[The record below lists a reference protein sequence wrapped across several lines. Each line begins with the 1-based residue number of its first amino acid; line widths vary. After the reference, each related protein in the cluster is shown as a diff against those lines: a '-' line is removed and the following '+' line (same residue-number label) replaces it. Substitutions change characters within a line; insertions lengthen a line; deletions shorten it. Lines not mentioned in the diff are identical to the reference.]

1 MLEPWGADSS
11 TSYEPV
17 ADDSARVLTEA
28 RDALSQGRVADA
40 SAAVG
45 SVRRED
51 VDDESRAG
59 LAVIGL
65 LASLARG
72 DVRGAAPYAREL
84 TSLTRAEGRAG
95 AIAWFGLAEF
105 AAARGQTD
113 LAISEFERVQREQA
127 AAGDRTW
134 LPWRSGLAR
143 MIAGRGQ
150 TAPALALIEK
160 ELAEARGNDSPYAI
174 AYALRTLSAVAP
186 TNERIGYLEE
196 ALEALKGL
204 GAARLEA
211 QIRTDLA
218 GWLVL
223 LQPTET
229 ERAIELLRAAEAY
242 ARREDLAPLVSRV
255 RWLLERL
262 GEHADGELPGRLA
275 ELSAAERRVA
285 QLVVLGKRNREVA
298 EELGVSVKSV
308 EWHVSHILRKLSI
321 TSRGELADALAQPRH
336 QR

>member
-17 ADDSARVLTEA
+17 ADGSARVLIEA
-28 RDALSQGRVADA
+28 RDALSQGRIVDA
-40 SAAVG
+40 SAAVD

-51 VDDESRAG
+51 ADDDTRAG

-65 LASLARG
+65 LARLARG
-72 DVRGAAPYAREL
+72 DVRGAAPYSREL
-84 TSLTRAEGRAG
+84 TTLTRNGGRVA
-95 AIAWFGLAEF
+95 AMAWFGLAEL

-113 LAISEFERVQREQA
+113 LAIAGFERVDEQQTS
-127 AAGDRTW
+127 AGDHTW

-143 MIAGRGQ
+143 LVAGRGEIA
-150 TAPALALIEK
+150 TANALIEK
-160 ELAEARGNDSPYAI
+160 ELADARSNDSTYAV

-186 TNERIGYLEE
+186 TSDRIGLLEE

-218 GWLVL
+218 GWLML

-229 ERAIELLRAAEAY
+229 TRSIELLRWAEAY
-242 ARREDLAPLVSRV
+242 ARREDLGPLLSRV

-262 GEHADGELPGRLA
+262 GQHADGELPGRLA

-285 QLVVLGKRNREVA
+285 QLVVVGKRNREIA

-321 TSRGELADALAQPRH
+321 TSRGELADALAQPRQ

>member
-17 ADDSARVLTEA
+17 ADGSARVLIEA
-28 RDALSQGRVADA
+28 RDALSQGRIADA
-40 SAAVG
+40 SAAVDG
-45 SVRRED
+45 VRH
-51 VDDESRAG
+51 DDLDDGTRAG

-65 LASLARG
+65 LARLARG
-72 DVRGAAPYAREL
+72 DIRGAAPYSREL
-84 TSLTRAEGRAG
+84 TPLTRNGGRVA
-95 AIAWFGLAEF
+95 ALAWYGLAEL

-113 LAISEFERVQREQA
+113 VAISGFERVEEEQTA
-127 AAGDRTW
+127 ARDHTW
-134 LPWRSGLAR
+134 LPWRSGAAR
-143 MIAGRGQ
+143 MIAGRGEI
-150 TAPALALIEK
+150 ASANALVEK
-160 ELAEARGNDSPYAI
+160 ELADARSNDSPYAI
-174 AYALRTLSAVAP
+174 AYALRTLAAVAP
-186 TNERIGYLEE
+186 TSDRIGLLEE
-196 ALEALKGL
+196 ALDALKGL
-204 GAARLEA
+204 GAARLDA

-218 GWLVL
+218 GWLML
-223 LQPTET
+223 LQPTE
-229 ERAIELLRAAEAY
+229 RARSIDLLRSAEAY
-242 ARREDLAPLVSRV
+242 ARREDLGPLLSRV

-285 QLVVLGKRNREVA
+285 QLVVTGKRNREIA

-321 TSRGELADALAQPRH
+321 TSRGELADALAQPRQ

>member
-17 ADDSARVLTEA
+17 ADDSARVLIDA
-28 RDALSQGRVADA
+28 RDALSQGRIADA
-40 SAAVG
+40 SAAVD
-45 SVRRED
+45 SVRRDE
-51 VDDESRAG
+51 VDDQTRAG

-72 DVRGAAPYAREL
+72 DVRGAAPFSREL
-84 TSLTRAEGRAG
+84 TPLARNGGRVA
-95 AIAWFGLAEF
+95 AIARFGLAEF
-105 AAARGQTD
+105 AAARGHTD
-113 LAISEFERVQREQA
+113 LAIAEFEKVDEEQA

-134 LPWRSGLAR
+134 LPWRSGLGR
-143 MIAGRGQ
+143 LLAGRGK
-150 TAPALALIEK
+150 TASAQALIEK
-160 ELAEARGNDSPYAI
+160 ELAEARSYDSTYAI
-174 AYALRTLSAVAP
+174 AYALRTLSAVAR
-186 TNERIGYLEE
+186 TDERIGHLEA
-196 ALEALKGL
+196 ALETLDGL

-218 GWLVL
+218 GWLML

-242 ARREDLAPLVSRV
+242 ARREDLAPLVARV

-285 QLVVLGKRNREVA
+285 HLVVQGRRNREVA

-321 TSRGELADALAQPRH
+321 SSRGELADALAQPRR

>member
-17 ADDSARVLTEA
+17 ADDSARVLTDA
-28 RDALSQGRVADA
+28 RDALSQGRLADA
-40 SAAVG
+40 SAAVD
-45 SVRRED
+45 SVRRDE
-51 VDDESRAG
+51 VDDETRAG

-72 DVRGAAPYAREL
+72 DVRGAAPYSREL
-84 TSLTRAEGRAG
+84 TSLTRSGGRAA
-95 AIAWFGLAEF
+95 AIARFGLAEF

-113 LAISEFERVQREQA
+113 LAISEFERVDQEQA

-143 MIAGRGQ
+143 LIAGRGK
-150 TAPALALIEK
+150 TAPAHALIEQ
-160 ELAEARGNDSPYAI
+160 ELADARRNDSTYAI

-186 TNERIGYLEE
+186 TNERIGHLEE

-218 GWLVL
+218 GWLML
-223 LQPTET
+223 LHPTET
-229 ERAIELLRAAEAY
+229 ERAIELLRSAEAY
-242 ARREDLAPLVSRV
+242 AHREDLAPLVSRV

-275 ELSAAERRVA
+275 ELSPAERRVA
-285 QLVVLGKRNREVA
+285 QLVVMGKRNREVA
-298 EELGVSVKSV
+298 VELGVSLKSV

-321 TSRGELADALAQPRH
+321 TSRGELADALAQPRQ

>member
-17 ADDSARVLTEA
+17 ADDSARVLTDA
-28 RDALSQGRVADA
+28 RDALSQGRLADA
-40 SAAVG
+40 SAAVD
-45 SVRRED
+45 SVRRDE
-51 VDDESRAG
+51 VDDETRAG

-72 DVRGAAPYAREL
+72 DVRGAAPYSREL
-84 TSLTRAEGRAG
+84 TSLTRSGGRAA
-95 AIAWFGLAEF
+95 AIARFGLAEF

-113 LAISEFERVQREQA
+113 LAISEFERVDQEQA

-143 MIAGRGQ
+143 LIAGRGK
-150 TAPALALIEK
+150 TAPAHALIEQ
-160 ELAEARGNDSPYAI
+160 ELADARRNDSTYAI

-186 TNERIGYLEE
+186 TNERIGHLEE

-218 GWLVL
+218 GWLML
-223 LQPTET
+223 LHPTES
-229 ERAIELLRAAEAY
+229 ERAIELLRSAEAY
-242 ARREDLAPLVSRV
+242 AHREDLAPLVSRV

-275 ELSAAERRVA
+275 ELSPAERRVA
-285 QLVVLGKRNREVA
+285 QLVVTGKRNREVA
-298 EELGVSVKSV
+298 VELGVSLKSV

>member
-17 ADDSARVLTEA
+17 ADDSARVLIEA
-28 RDALSQGRVADA
+28 RDALSQGRIADA
-40 SAAVG
+40 SAAVD

-51 VDDESRAG
+51 ADDLTRAG
-59 LAVIGL
+59 LAVVGL
-65 LASLARG
+65 LARLARG
-72 DVRGAAPYAREL
+72 DVRGAAPYSREL
-84 TSLTRAEGRAG
+84 STLTRRGGRLA
-95 AIAWFGLAEF
+95 AVAWFGLAEL

-113 LAISEFERVQREQA
+113 LAISSYERVDEEQTA
-127 AAGDRTW
+127 ARDHTW

-143 MIAGRGQ
+143 MIAGRGEI
-150 TAPALALIEK
+150 ASANALIEK
-160 ELAEARGNDSPYAI
+160 ELADARSSDSTYAV
-174 AYALRTLSAVAP
+174 AYALRTLAAVAP
-186 TNERIGYLEE
+186 TRDRIGLLEE
-196 ALEALKGL
+196 ALDALKGL
-204 GAARLEA
+204 GADRLEA

-218 GWLVL
+218 GWLML

-229 ERAIELLRAAEAY
+229 ARAVELLRSAESY
-242 ARREDLAPLVSRV
+242 ARREELGPLLSRV

-285 QLVVLGKRNREVA
+285 QLVVVGKRNREIA

-321 TSRGELADALAQPRH
+321 TSRGELADALAQPRQ

>member
-28 RDALSQGRVADA
+28 RDALSQGRIADA
-40 SAAVG
+40 SAAVD

-51 VDDESRAG
+51 VDDLTRAG
-59 LAVIGL
+59 LAVVGL
-65 LASLARG
+65 LARLARG
-72 DVRGAAPYAREL
+72 DVRGAAPHSREL
-84 TSLTRAEGRAG
+84 ATLTRRGGRVA
-95 AIAWFGLAEF
+95 AVAWFGLAEL

-113 LAISEFERVQREQA
+113 LAISSYERVDEEQTA
-127 AAGDRTW
+127 VRDHTW

-143 MIAGRGQ
+143 MIAGRGEI
-150 TAPALALIEK
+150 ASAHALIEK
-160 ELAEARGNDSPYAI
+160 ELADARSSDSTYAV
-174 AYALRTLSAVAP
+174 AYALRTLAAVAP
-186 TNERIGYLEE
+186 TRDRIGLLEE
-196 ALEALKGL
+196 ALDALKGL
-204 GAARLEA
+204 GADRLEA

-218 GWLVL
+218 GWLML

-229 ERAIELLRAAEAY
+229 ARAIELLRSAEGY
-242 ARREDLAPLVSRV
+242 ARREELGPLLSRV

-285 QLVVLGKRNREVA
+285 QLVVVGKRNREIA

-321 TSRGELADALAQPRH
+321 TSRGELADALAQPRQ